1 MITSNKSDWLYASI
15 DVCVSCEKSSCG
27 ENRRQNSGS
36 ECEGRKL
43 ISHNLSKV
51 RPSNDDI
58 AWSPHF
64 SNKMQCKYEGGAD
77 VFFNG
82 RQILTKSTQC
92 ASDCDSVKLITCGAL
107 LITFYWGQP
116 FIEKMCGSHQKRHKM
131 PRQVDHIYPKSN
143 TNLEKSMHCRAS
155 LSLFKCGSQ
164 PAIWRKNTTFL
175 LLMYSHR
182 KISTEWTQ

>member
-1 MITSNKSDWLYASI
+1 MSTPTISQVKISDNLVYWFLRYYYAFMR
-15 DVCVSCEKSSCG
+15 EK
-27 ENRRQNSGS
+27 N
-36 ECEGRKL
+36 
-43 ISHNLSKV
+43 H
-51 RPSNDDI
+51 
-58 AWSPHF
+58 
-64 SNKMQCKYEGGAD
+64 
-77 VFFNG
+77 
-82 RQILTKSTQC
+82 QC
-92 ASDCDSVKLITCGAL
+92 ASDCDSLKLITCGAL

-182 KISTEWTQ
+182 KISTE